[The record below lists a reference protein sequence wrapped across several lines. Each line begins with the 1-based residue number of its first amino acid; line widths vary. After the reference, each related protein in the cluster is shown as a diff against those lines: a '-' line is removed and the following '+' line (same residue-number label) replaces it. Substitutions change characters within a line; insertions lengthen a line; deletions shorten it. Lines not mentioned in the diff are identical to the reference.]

1 MIGSSRSRYLRASRK
16 CCLEPAI
23 DNSGSCWPSSA
34 MRSVERLPKPSRLD
48 SCLLGRQIVG
58 SQKCVIYR
66 GFSRSRLSGVTK
78 WVTNGVIWPLPSPY
92 SGLRR
97 RVHARR
103 GALGRST
110 SPPWPSVCTAY
121 GGCDFDARLQSP
133 LDKNWGQRHFA
144 RQADSVSAALNLG
157 RPAGCRASFSIA
169 AVAGGCAWS
178 RDPVVAIERWSSV
191 LCLLLLAVRM

>member
-16 CCLEPAI
+16 CCLEPTI

-58 SQKCVIYR
+58 SQKCAIYKS
-66 GFSRSRLSGVTK
+66 FSRSRLSGVTK

-97 RVHARR
+97 RVDARR
-103 GALGRST
+103 AEAAQRPRLSQRGAFKKRSPARST
-110 SPPWPSVCTAY
+110 QTRRGFLGGTGENRSSLDCPPTRPS
-121 GGCDFDARLQSP
+121 
-133 LDKNWGQRHFA
+133 N
-144 RQADSVSAALNLG
+144 AAKA
-157 RPAGCRASFSIA
+157 P
-169 AVAGGCAWS
+169 
-178 RDPVVAIERWSSV
+178 SSV
-191 LCLLLLAVRM
+191 A